1 MRKRTKTAVPGPPD
15 PGEISASDR
24 TVLTG
29 AYKAGL
35 IKAWKRE
42 AERGYRLTFAG
53 RPDEYVEVSKLNNY
67 LAKLN
72 SA

>member
-1 MRKRTKTAVPGPPD
+1 MRKRTKAVVPAPPGPV
-15 PGEISASDR
+15 EISTSDR

-35 IKAWKRE
+35 ITAWKRE

-53 RPDEYVEVSKLNNY
+53 RPDEYVEVAKLTSY
-67 LAKLN
+67 LAKLG
-72 SA
+72 AA

>member
-1 MRKRTKTAVPGPPD
+1 MKKRTKDAPVGSPD
-15 PGEISASDR
+15 PAEVSTSDR
-24 TVLTG
+24 AILTG

-53 RPDEYVEVSKLNNY
+53 RPDEYVEPAKLNTY